1 MTAIESTADH
11 YSAINTEKGYTT
23 LVVKGIP
30 IDKVF
35 CNFHRTSQDVA
46 LAYNQLEPRLGD
58 RVVNLS
64 SPGVPF
70 GLRGTVITIHSAT
83 KYVEVRSLTLSSFLS
98 FLISIFLHFC
108 CFFSCL
114 LLHFFVFRLFSMKS
128 LLVENRFMVH
138 VHNFV
143 ENYVCGQ
150 IFY

>member
-83 KYVEVRSLTLSSFLS
+83 KYVEVGSLTLISFLS
-98 FLISIFLHFC
+98 FLISIFFHFC
-108 CFFSCL
+108 CFFS
-114 LLHFFVFRLFSMKS
+114 
-128 LLVENRFMVH
+128 
-138 VHNFV
+138 
-143 ENYVCGQ
+143 
-150 IFY
+150 